1 MKRAF
6 VFLTAFI
13 LAFIAFDG
21 LAISKFAKADVVQ
34 NDRDEFEDIIVID
47 DKQCQI
53 VITGIEPD
61 NIFGYT
67 LKAHFENKSTDKTYM
82 FSVVDAAI
90 NGVQTDPFFATE
102 VSAEKEA
109 NSDISFFDQELLTN
123 GIGDFTDIEL
133 VFRVYDSNDWS
144 ADDVANVTVHIYPLG
159 EEKAAVFSRE
169 GQPTDITIVDNDN
182 VSVIVTGYSIDDI
195 WSYTMHLYLVNK
207 TNMNLTF
214 SADEVSVNGIMA
226 DPFWASTIG
235 AGRVSFEA
243 MSWFDSTFEENG
255 ITDVEEIEMKL
266 RIYNSDD
273 WSADDIYSETI
284 VLNP

>member
-53 VITGIEPD
+53 VITGI
-61 NIFGYT
+61 
-67 LKAHFENKSTDKTYM
+67 ENKSTDKTYM

-195 WSYTMHLYLVNK
+195 WGYTMHLYLVNK